1 MNLNDADIY
10 LNRHKNSDAWNK
22 LSEDEKL
29 NSLQMAELYIDSAL
43 DLRGGTKDK
52 PIYKHAIYEQAIHL
66 IVFDNERF
74 QLQQQGVTSYK
85 FDDMNFNMDQSIIS
99 PITRTFLKKFTYK
112 QLGEII

>member
-22 LSEDEKL
+22 LSEEEKL

-43 DLRGGTKDK
+43 DLRDGTKNK
-52 PIYKHAIYEQAIHL
+52 PIYNNAVYEQAIHL

-74 QLQQQGVTSYK
+74 KLQQQGVTSYK
-85 FDDMNFNMDQSIIS
+85 FDDMNFIMDQSIIS
-99 PITRTFLKKFTYK
+99 PIAKAFLKKFTYK
-112 QLGEII
+112 QLGEIV